1 MNHLHASWLEYYTM
15 FSLNRGWIRV
25 ERVRANAIQYNRLS
39 RKEVSERLLFVSLC
53 DVVDAILVFFF
64 SWLQQH
70 KHKKEVSERFV
81 GLLTL
86 MEPVQLW
93 RTESANI
100 KFKIYIKWRNEQIH
114 MLLNVQKQYLKWM

>member
-25 ERVRANAIQYNRLS
+25 ERVRSNAIQYNRLS
-39 RKEVSERLLFVSLC
+39 RKEVSERLLFGSLC
-53 DVVDAILVFFF
+53 DVVDAILVFF

-81 GLLTL
+81 GLLTQMGL
-86 MEPVQLW
+86 Q
-93 RTESANI
+93 NI
-100 KFKIYIKWRNEQIH
+100 PAIQNLSMY
-114 MLLNVQKQYLKWM
+114 VGLKLPASNLRFT